1 MRCVI
6 FHVDDAA
13 LLPLALGN
21 AANLRAYDESQG
33 QPCTAELLVNGPA
46 VTALV
51 PAGEQAAA
59 LEKAM
64 AEGLTVAACANAL
77 RANGLTAPELL
88 PGVTVVPAGVVEL
101 AERQA
106 QGWAYIKP

>member
-6 FHVDDAA
+6 FHVDEAA
-13 LLPLALGN
+13 SLPLALGN
-21 AANLRAYDESQG
+21 AANLRAYYEAQG
-33 QPCTAELLVNGPA
+33 QPCVAELLVNGPA
-46 VTALV
+46 VTALT
-51 PAGEQAAA
+51 PADGGAAA

-64 AEGLTVAACANAL
+64 AEGLAVAACANAL
-77 RANGLTAPELL
+77 RVNGLAPSALL
-88 PGVTVVPAGVVEL
+88 PGITVVPAGVVEL

>member
-13 LLPLALGN
+13 SLPLALGN
-21 AANLRAYDESQG
+21 AANLRASYEDQG
-33 QPCTAELLVNGPA
+33 QPCETELLVNGPA
-46 VTALV
+46 VTALT
-51 PAGEQAAA
+51 PAGGVAGA
-59 LEKAM
+59 LQQAM
-64 AEGLTVAACANAL
+64 AEGLAVAACANAL